1 MPSKSLI
8 FFNEGLPSG
17 KAIRR
22 ANYATDNAT
31 KKKRINLPIPK
42 NQKKSL
48 KVSAETYKD
57 MKVPKTIEHVSFDY
71 EIIQLLIDQYYKDMT
86 EEQQRRY
93 TVLRRICSSYIKI
106 KERSNGRLQI

>member
-1 MPSKSLI
+1 MPSKKPNILQRRVT
-8 FFNEGLPSG
+8 GAVKPSEE
-17 KAIRR
+17 
-22 ANYATDNAT
+22 YHETDNAT
-31 KKKRINLPIPK
+31 KKENKSSSMPK

-57 MKVPKTIEHVSFDY
+57 MKVLKTIEHVSFDY

-93 TVLRRICSSYIKI
+93 TVLR
-106 KERSNGRLQI
+106 ENM